1 MNPLPR
7 EAPEEVRI
15 VIITALSQNHYF
27 TQTENAGSRIL
38 ERMGFDLAQLPD
50 HLLGYLEDGRRL
62 YELQGPGIIGFK
74 YQCCIPYDDGDDD
87 IYVHAKITISE
98 EANGEVSAFLTL
110 SFHKHDT
117 GHRPLPA

>member
-7 EAPEEVRI
+7 EAPEEVRR
-15 VIITALSQNHYF
+15 VIITALSQNAYI

-38 ERMGFDLAQLPD
+38 ERLGFDLAQLPID
-50 HLLGYLEDGRRL
+50 LLGYLEDGYRL
-62 YELQGPGIIGFK
+62 YVLQGAGVIGIK
-74 YQCCIPYDDGDDD
+74 YQCCIPYGDVD
-87 IYVHAKITISE
+87 VHAKITISE

-117 GHRPLPA
+117 GYSPLPP